1 MEGGGTPKSRAQD
14 PPSLPNLIHWLKVI
28 RLGLRNASSLPPDAE
43 IAFEIHSPGATF
55 SGATC
60 RIRGLK
66 LTQYLFSWTRGKG
79 DVKARGE
86 VG

>member
-1 MEGGGTPKSRAQD
+1 MH
-14 PPSLPNLIHWLKVI
+14 PP
-28 RLGLRNASSLPPDAE
+28 SLPPDAE

-66 LTQYLFSWTRGKG
+66 LTQYLLSWTGGKG
-79 DVKARGE
+79 DEKPMVRSVKNGAILLIGT
-86 VG
+86 